1 MVTGGRFREAGGL
14 LEISTDDDDPPSP
27 FVFRVLY
34 QFLTAAVALATAAK
48 DGFSWRALAI
58 IDGWLVGFEFK
69 SGGFG
74 AEAVDAKLL
83 VEPPEMLRVGLGE
96 GLDPLGL
103 ETTSSVRPS
112 KEFTD
117 E

>member
-1 MVTGGRFREAGGL
+1 MVTGGRFRWVGGL
-14 LEISTDDDDPPSP
+14 LGTSTDDDDPPSP

-34 QFLTAAVALATAAK
+34 QFLTAAVAFATAAK
-48 DGFSWRALAI
+48 DGFSCSALAI
-58 IDGWLVGFEFK
+58 IDDWLVGFEFR
-69 SGGFG
+69 SEGFG
-74 AEAVDAKLL
+74 AEADPKLL
-83 VEPPEMLRVGLGE
+83 VEPPEMLRVGLGD

>member
-1 MVTGGRFREAGGL
+1 MVTGGRLRDAEGL
-14 LEISTDDDDPPSP
+14 LEMSTDDDDPPSI

-48 DGFSWRALAI
+48 DGFSWSVFII
-58 IDGWLVGFEFK
+58 IDDWLVEFELK
-69 SGGFG
+69 SEGFG

-103 ETTSSVRPS
+103 ETTSSDRPS
-112 KEFTD
+112 KEFAD